1 MPVYRMPPALQ
12 MNANPGAEGW
22 LMCCAGGPPP
32 GELLSVCLKR
42 IKGLNRLK
50 LVDASF
56 VCGPPSLCGLH

>member
-1 MPVYRMPPALQ
+1 
-12 MNANPGAEGW
+12 
-22 LMCCAGGPPP
+22 MCCAGGPPP